1 MLCAFVS
8 NGSISALCSVL
19 CIVVAWHACWGASW
33 SCFLMD
39 CFWDH
44 GLTLHQKTIVED
56 FLCSRRGRDGIQ
68 TPFVLCYI
76 PASTDFQRALIAFV
90 RKWMLVSL
98 KNKVLILCSCLL
110 CWYFFPQRIESSFL
124 TDRSVLLPLLFCSK
138 ILFHCSWCFG
148 VCVFLFVIFFFRLS
162 KKWSAILNI

>member
-124 TDRSVLLPLLFCSK
+124 TQIDQCCYHLYFAVKYFFIAHCVL
-138 ILFHCSWCFG
+138 
-148 VCVFLFVIFFFRLS
+148 VFVFFIYFLIS
-162 KKWSAILNI
+162 FK

>member
-1 MLCAFVS
+1 MVQDYAMLCAFVS

-44 GLTLHQKTIVED
+44 GLTLHQKAIGED
-56 FLCSRRGRDGIQ
+56 FLCSRKGWDGIQ

-124 TDRSVLLPLLFCSK
+124 TQIDQCCYHFYFVVKYFFIAHGVLVFVFFYLLFS
-138 ILFHCSWCFG
+138 S
-148 VCVFLFVIFFFRLS
+148 FV
-162 KKWSAILNI
+162 